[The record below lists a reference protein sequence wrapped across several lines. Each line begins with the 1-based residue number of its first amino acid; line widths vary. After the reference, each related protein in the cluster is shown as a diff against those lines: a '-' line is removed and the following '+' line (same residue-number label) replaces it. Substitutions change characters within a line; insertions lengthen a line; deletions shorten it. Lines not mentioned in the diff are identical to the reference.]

1 MELLRLRDV
10 PASPHDRVYRY
21 SRGRAF
27 VAYGLWWVGCAALF
41 VTGIRQ
47 HAYVL
52 DVAALLVAA
61 GLLLARRFVVA
72 RFRDSNWLVRAN
84 ENGLYIQFRSYLN
97 CHFPADDCTVAFIP
111 YREIRVARA
120 SRERQELPELSRN
133 DRTVSIRTLQL
144 VELDLTCDAVAL
156 GQALEA
162 ENTRPA
168 PRRAAWYGSTGVK
181 FQHHPVAL
189 DGTACLRLTWE
200 CVPSTRV
207 LLDDLRHWV
216 RVGASTSSTKSFTD
230 LASVGRAD
238 QEQRIAALARVGQ
251 YVYAIGLARKLYGYD
266 LRKARAYVEGLVAHE
281 RRSA

>member
-27 VAYGLWWVGCAALF
+27 VAYGLWWAGCAALF
-41 VTGIRQ
+41 VGGIRQ
-47 HAYVL
+47 HTYVL
-52 DVAALLVAA
+52 DVAALLLVA

-97 CHFPADDCTVAFIP
+97 YHFPADDHTVAFIP
-111 YREIRVARA
+111 YREIRVARS

-144 VELDLTCDAVAL
+144 VELELTCDCATL

-162 ENTRPA
+162 ESTRPS
-168 PRRAAWYGSTGVK
+168 PRQAAWYGSTGVK
-181 FQHHPVAL
+181 FQHYPVTL
-189 DGTACLRLTWE
+189 DRAACLRLTWE
-200 CVPSTRV
+200 CVPSTHIF
-207 LLDDLRHWV
+207 LDELRRWV
-216 RVGASTSSTKSFTD
+216 QVGASTSSTKSFSD
-230 LASVGRAD
+230 LATVSRAD
-238 QEQRIAALARVGQ
+238 QEQRIEALARVGQ
-251 YVYAIGLARKLYGYD
+251 FVYAIALARKLYGYD
-266 LRKARAYVEGLVAHE
+266 LRKARAYVEGLVARE